1 MKNHRLYAWLLTV
14 IAIIAMAIMV
24 VLFDIREAGATR
36 RECTTFT
43 YVVLSLVLVQ
53 QACMLGGGWLLYKH
67 MPELEQLQNASV
79 ENLSLKTKLMFTE
92 QQNLSMTKALL
103 NDKSPAK
110 ESRPWREMPHK
121 PQQNPRRAAPGA
133 SGPPAGSMQ
142 RLTAS

>member
-14 IAIIAMAIMV
+14 ITLLTLSLLV
-24 VLFDIREAGATR
+24 VVYDLREAGETKR
-36 RECTTFT
+36 PCTTFT
-43 YVVLSLVLVQ
+43 YVVIGLVLVQ

-67 MPELEQLQNASV
+67 MPELEHLQNANV

-142 RLTAS
+142 RLTVS